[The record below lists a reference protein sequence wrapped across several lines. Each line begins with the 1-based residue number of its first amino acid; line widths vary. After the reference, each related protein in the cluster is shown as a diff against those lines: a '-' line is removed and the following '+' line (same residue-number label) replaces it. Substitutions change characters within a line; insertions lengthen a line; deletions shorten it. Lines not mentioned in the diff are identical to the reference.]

1 MTFKPTNGSQQHINQ
16 LVHVLVLALRDMA
29 CMKCNY
35 HVSLL
40 TLFNYR
46 VPCKH
51 QTIFSG
57 AQIKLKTLWRW
68 QVGLRDFWHKLPSKA
83 FEIKRKCG
91 WKEENRKVDFIK
103 ILFPRPFFKLPTF
116 SPLKSQIAKLSFK
129 SSCCV
134 WSDLEWVHVLRQL
147 SHHKR
152 CSVRNHRLIG
162 ARHLI
167 GNCVMRKLKN
177 CEEDVH

>member
-1 MTFKPTNGSQQHINQ
+1 MALIFNQSVVSFLIFILHNKYALIRLAQQGNQFTVGLSTISKLIDFVNMLHYCLIQLTLSMVFRIALPKELMTFKPTNGSQQHINQ

-103 ILFPRPFFKLPTF
+103 ILFPRPFF
-116 SPLKSQIAKLSFK
+116 
-129 SSCCV
+129 
-134 WSDLEWVHVLRQL
+134 
-147 SHHKR
+147 
-152 CSVRNHRLIG
+152 
-162 ARHLI
+162 
-167 GNCVMRKLKN
+167 
-177 CEEDVH
+177 